1 MEQHPGGGEMGE
13 VVRMVD
19 SREGEQTQR
28 FRWGECFNGYTVQ
41 DTETGATRGMGDGVD
56 MFCNEDG
63 EECLMPGTQRFYD
76 ALNGYFENEQSE
88 IAKGLLRHQSRERG
102 EANIMS
108 TDYDAGLVVG
118 FAIDWNDLKKA
129 VGKPMPEQSH
139 MEDRFDPKTGK
150 PTRREKVVDVEGG
163 MGLFLLG
170 VEVDRVDR
178 VDKGRLAD
186 VSFQL
191 LDDLVKLLDK
201 ETGVRVTRRRP
212 GWQWLW
218 NEGWDT
224 FALGLT
230 PRRGDLTEIGDMM
243 ETAQKGE
250 KVLKSLGLKFKAKD
264 RASVFAWLSIS

>member
-1 MEQHPGGGEMGE
+1 MGE

-118 FAIDWNDLKKA
+118 FASRCRSSRTW
-129 VGKPMPEQSH
+129 
-139 MEDRFDPKTGK
+139 RTGS
-150 PTRREKVVDVEGG
+150 TLR
-163 MGLFLLG
+163 
-170 VEVDRVDR
+170 
-178 VDKGRLAD
+178 
-186 VSFQL
+186 
-191 LDDLVKLLDK
+191 
-201 ETGVRVTRRRP
+201 
-212 GWQWLW
+212 
-218 NEGWDT
+218 
-224 FALGLT
+224 
-230 PRRGDLTEIGDMM
+230 
-243 ETAQKGE
+243 
-250 KVLKSLGLKFKAKD
+250 
-264 RASVFAWLSIS
+264 RASRRDARRWWTWRAEWDCSC